1 MTTLMHPALERKPDR
16 QPPAAAEAAGSAVE
30 EQQLQLLR
38 MLHALTDKLGKAP
51 LKTLVNETVGLVERH
66 YIEAALETTDG
77 NRSAAAK
84 MLGLSRQSLYMK
96 LSRYGIG
103 GEE

>member
-1 MTTLMHPALERKPDR
+1 LN
-16 QPPAAAEAAGSAVE
+16 
-30 EQQLQLLR
+30 
-38 MLHALTDKLGKAP
+38 
-51 LKTLVNETVGLVERH
+51 TLVSETVGLVERH

>member
-1 MTTLMHPALERKPDR
+1 MGSESDHDLQFSALLDHRGGGRAPALRDIE
-16 QPPAAAEAAGSAVE
+16 QAA
-30 EQQLQLLR
+30 QLPRLLS
-38 MLHALTDKLGKAP
+38 TLGGRLGQAP
-51 LKTLVNETVGLVERH
+51 LKELVAEAVGAVER
-66 YIEAALETTDG
+66 YCIEAALDSTDG

-103 GEE
+103 TD